1 MNSTKNII
9 IGKVGKTVRL
19 KTMDIST
26 GDDAPMIL
34 YSTMSRMN
42 PEYNF
47 YFVGPNQ
54 LKKLSEKEYDYLF
67 PNHNVFSVNEV
78 NWDLDEPYSPTV
90 EYFKKNNIKI
100 DFALLFCGM
109 VSGVNVAN
117 FIRKG
122 WSKDGEPVKILN
134 AYKNYA
140 GPYIYVLNE
149 LGCPYFGISEDA
161 RYITVNAMD
170 LANRER
176 LIFTQT
182 NSEFEPV
189 EHIKSKDDWS
199 KTTEKIKA
207 IYSGVERIF
216 LMALDKNWRENIDID
231 RKLSSKGNKFIVISN
246 GCGTKVINRT
256 AGNKLS
262 RLPEYE
268 KWILNNF
275 KNTEYDTTKIYGVW
289 DEKAY
294 KKWPGRIEDVRL
306 CELVDEVA
314 DAKYS
319 IAYSQ
324 IPGFVT
330 VKAWELITLGL
341 IPFIHPDYDK
351 DHLLNL
357 PDYVYLKDPE
367 DLKNKIAEL
376 DANPEMYKKL
386 LNDCMDMIKTE
397 YLDGSD
403 LNNFIFSKIGENLG
417 YEYEKKEGVPSILNH
432 FKKDVFDYKLLEEPK
447 VSKRNVTQ
455 IN

>member
-1 MNSTKNII
+1 MNEKKNII

-34 YSTMSRMN
+34 YSTMSRIN

-54 LKKLSEKEYDYLF
+54 LKKLSDKEYDYLF
-67 PNHNVFSVNEV
+67 PNHNVFAVNEV

-90 EYFKKNNIKI
+90 EYFKKNNIKV

-109 VSGVNVAN
+109 VSGINVAN

-122 WSKDGEPVKILN
+122 WEHGGEPVKILN

-170 LANRER
+170 LYNRER
-176 LIFTQT
+176 LIFSQT
-182 NSEFEPV
+182 TNVFEPV
-189 EHIKSKDDWS
+189 EHVKSKDDWS
-199 KTTEKIKA
+199 KTTEKIQA
-207 IYSGVERIF
+207 IYAGVEKIF
-216 LMALDKNWRENIDID
+216 LMGIDKNWRDSIDLDKKIN
-231 RKLSSKGNKFIVISN
+231 SSGNKFIVISN
-246 GCGTKVINRT
+246 GCGTKEINR
-256 AGNKLS
+256 ASGNKLS

-268 KWILNNF
+268 KWILKNF
-275 KNTEYDTTKIYGVW
+275 EHTEYNGTKIYGVW
-289 DEKAY
+289 DDKAY

-306 CELVDEVA
+306 CDLGDEVA
-314 DAKYS
+314 EAKYS

-330 VKAWELITLGL
+330 VKAWELITQGL
-341 IPFIHPDYDK
+341 IPFIHPHYDK
-351 DHLLNL
+351 DRLLGL
-357 PDYVYLKDPE
+357 PEYVYVNTPE
-367 DLKNKIAEL
+367 ELVRKCREL

-386 LNDCMDMIKTE
+386 MNDCMGMIKPE
-397 YLDGSD
+397 YLDGSM
-403 LNNFIFSKIGENLG
+403 LNNTIFGKIAENLG
-417 YEYEKKEGVPSILNH
+417 YTYEPQPGVPSIFNH
-432 FKKDVFDYKLLEEPK
+432 FKKDVFDFKSLEEPK
-447 VSKRNVTQ
+447 VSKHKKNE
-455 IN
+455 